1 MKVVFLQQYASP
13 NFAILSI
20 MSYLNH
26 HDIEC
31 DVIVWSLE
39 KDPVKTIF
47 EINPDLLGISVMSTE
62 HYWLVNAV
70 RLIKERVPQTI
81 IIAGGIHCVLYPD
94 EVLSVAGVDFV
105 CNSDGEQVM
114 LELCHKLSEEKRDW
128 FSIKGLT
135 YKDERAT
142 IRSNGRAEY
151 FNYCLEI
158 IESRTPYFSRYPIMS
173 KDTVPRFIASRGC
186 PYKCSFCYNGQIKDI
201 FKDNS
206 GSYLR
211 YKVPENLICE
221 ISKVCKRGDIESIF
235 FVDDLFC
242 ANKKWLSRFL
252 TMYKKEI
259 GYPFMCTTRAN
270 LMNDELGEMLA
281 DAGCQTI
288 SFGIETGN
296 EMIREKIL
304 NKKIADEQM
313 VECGRIVRKYRM
325 QIQTANMF
333 CLPDETLAD
342 AFKTI
347 ELNHRVGTDLA
358 FTSLF
363 LPFPN
368 TELAQYCIEKGYLK
382 SDFSFRDLPK
392 SFLTKSMLSIDNKEA
407 IINVQ
412 QLSYF
417 FVRYPR
423 FYNKFRWIVRI
434 NILRPIF
441 YLLYILSNFLRHK
454 IERKRSYLSALIY
467 AWQLRKTV

>member
-1 MKVVFLQQYASP
+1 MKVVLLQQYASP
-13 NFAILSI
+13 SFGILSI
-20 MSYLNH
+20 MSYLKH
-26 HDIEC
+26 RDIDC
-31 DVIVWSLE
+31 DVVVWSLE
-39 KDPVKTIF
+39 KDPVNTIC
-47 EINPDLLGISVMSTE
+47 EIEPNVLGISVMSTE
-62 HYWLVNAV
+62 HYWLANAV
-70 RLIKERVPQTI
+70 KLIKEKIPQTI
-81 IIAGGIHCVLYPD
+81 IVVGGIHCVLYPE
-94 EVLSVAGVDFV
+94 EVLSVPGVDLV

-114 LELCHKLSEEKRDW
+114 LEICQKLSEHKRDW
-128 FSIKGLT
+128 LSINGLT
-135 YKDERAT
+135 YKDETAT
-142 IRSNGRAEY
+142 IRSNGRADFFDY
-151 FNYCLEI
+151 SLEI
-158 IESRTPYFSRYPIMS
+158 IEDRTPYFSRYPIMS

-206 GSYLR
+206 GQYLR

-221 ISKVCKRGDIESIF
+221 ISNVCKRYYVESIF

-242 ANKKWLSRFL
+242 ANKKWLSHFL
-252 TMYKKEI
+252 NMYKREI

-270 LMNDELGEMLA
+270 LMDEELARMLSN
-281 DAGCQTI
+281 AGCQTV

-296 EMIREKIL
+296 ELIREKVL
-304 NKKIADEQM
+304 NKKISDEQM
-313 VECGRIVRKYRM
+313 IECGRIVRKYWI
-325 QIQTANMF
+325 QVQTANMF

-347 ELNHRVGTDLA
+347 ELNHKVGTDLA

-363 LPFPN
+363 MPFPN
-368 TELAQYCIEKGYLK
+368 TELANYCIERRYLK

-392 SFLTKSMLSIDNKEA
+392 SFLSKSMLSIDNKEA

-412 QLSYF
+412 KLSYY
-417 FVRYPR
+417 FVRYPW
-423 FYNKFRWIVRI
+423 FYKKLRWIVRI

-454 IERKRSYLSALIY
+454 IERRRSYFSAFIY